1 MSAPN
6 PTGGEREFDA
16 LRRAQRAHEPSME
29 EILASIRAIIADDRV
44 AEPAKPVAAP
54 KPAASAGPQIV
65 YSTNSAPSLRA
76 VSEPKSVPAKTQ
88 SAPAPTTPVSEAA
101 PVAWRRPPVEALL
114 SPRPG
119 PEPST
124 PTPEISLDPEPT
136 TEPPM
141 LSDEADRAVSG
152 NFSCAVDEPCVPK
165 RANRSHDAGNP
176 ASDDQD
182 VARRAPSESRGSG
195 SCARKFSVSRAGC
208 AEPSKIIDGRRGAQ
222 SAKR

>member
-65 YSTNSAPSLRA
+65 YSNDSAPSLRA
-76 VSEPKSVPAKTQ
+76 VSEPESVPVKTQ

-101 PVAWRRPPVEALL
+101 PVAWRRPPVEALP

-124 PTPEISLDPEPT
+124 PTPEISLDPEPMN
-136 TEPPM
+136 EPPM
-141 LSDEADRAVSG
+141 LSDEADRAVSES
-152 NFSCAVDEPCVPK
+152 FHVLSTSLAFRSEQIEAMTREILRPMIKTWLDEHLPGLVERLV
-165 RANRSHDAGNP
+165 RAEIQR
-176 ASDDQD
+176 
-182 VARRAPSESRGSG
+182 VARGVR
-195 SCARKFSVSRAGC
+195 
-208 AEPSKIIDGRRGAQ
+208 
-222 SAKR
+222 

>member
-44 AEPAKPVAAP
+44 AEPRQARRRAETGRERGSADRLFERFGPALCAP
-54 KPAASAGPQIV
+54 FP
-65 YSTNSAPSLRA
+65 NPSPSRRN
-76 VSEPKSVPAKTQ
+76 TQ

-101 PVAWRRPPVEALL
+101 PVAWRRPPSRSAPLAQAGARAVDPDARNLA
-114 SPRPG
+114 G
-119 PEPST
+119 APSR
-124 PTPEISLDPEPT
+124 S

-141 LSDEADRAVSG
+141 LSDEADRAVSAI
-152 NFSCAVDEPCVPK
+152 FSCAVDEPCVPK
-165 RANRSHDAGNP
+165 RADRSHDAGNP

-182 VARRAPSESRGSG
+182 VARRAPSRASWSG
-195 SCARKFSVSRAGC
+195 SCARKFSASRA
-208 AEPSKIIDGRRGAQ
+208 AVR
-222 SAKR
+222 

>member
-44 AEPAKPVAAP
+44 AETAKPVAAP

-65 YSTNSAPSLRA
+65 YSNDSAPSLRA
-76 VSEPKSVPAKTQ
+76 VSEPESVPAKTQ
-88 SAPAPTTPVSEAA
+88 SPPAPTTPVSEAA
-101 PVAWRRPPVEALL
+101 PVAWCRPPIEALP
-114 SPRPG
+114 SPGPG

-124 PTPEISLDPEPT
+124 PTPEISLDPEPM

-141 LSDEADRAVSG
+141 LSDEADRAVSES
-152 NFSCAVDEPCVPK
+152 FHVLSTSLAFRSEQIEAMTREILRPMIKTWLDEHLPGLVERLV
-165 RANRSHDAGNP
+165 RAEIQR
-176 ASDDQD
+176 
-182 VARRAPSESRGSG
+182 VARGVR
-195 SCARKFSVSRAGC
+195 
-208 AEPSKIIDGRRGAQ
+208 
-222 SAKR
+222 

>member
-44 AEPAKPVAAP
+44 AEPAKPVAAS
-54 KPAASAGPQIV
+54 KPPASAGPQIV
-65 YSTNSAPSLRA
+65 YSNDSAPSLRA
-76 VSEPKSVPAKTQ
+76 VSEPESVPAKTQ

-101 PVAWRRPPVEALL
+101 PVAWRRPPVEALP

-124 PTPEISLDPEPT
+124 PTPEISLDPAPM

-141 LSDEADRAVSG
+141 LSDEADRAVSES
-152 NFSCAVDEPCVPK
+152 FHVLSTSLAFPSEQIEAMTREILRPMIKTWLDEHLPGLVERLV
-165 RANRSHDAGNP
+165 RAEIQR
-176 ASDDQD
+176 
-182 VARRAPSESRGSG
+182 VARGVR
-195 SCARKFSVSRAGC
+195 
-208 AEPSKIIDGRRGAQ
+208 
-222 SAKR
+222 